1 MPISSP
7 ESGEMPS
14 ARTLGK
20 SLQYER
26 HQRPGLGHTVFGEI
40 FRGMEVVD
48 KIVATARDHCDNPLQ
63 PMTMTMTVEQ

>member
-1 MPISSP
+1 MNDIS
-7 ESGEMPS
+7 
-14 ARTLGK
+14 
-20 SLQYER
+20 
-26 HQRPGLGHTVFGEI
+26 GLGWVYTVFGEI